1 MTVLRVISLFLGVAC
16 IVLFMPPLVMY
27 RILYIGNATG
37 LLVGMVLIIYGLFA
51 GVVNRGISSLWSS
64 TSGKVLVCLAGCLLA
79 AALIMAIIISM
90 LILNAAG
97 TKPAGNET
105 LIILGCQVKGTKP
118 SLMLTERL
126 NAATTYMDEHKEVIC
141 ILSGGKGEDE
151 GISEALC
158 MYNYLIEHG
167 VDENRLIM
175 EDRST
180 STRENL
186 QFSLDI
192 INERGLKKDV
202 AIVTNE
208 FHEYRAFKIA
218 EKLGLN
224 PKAVPARTH
233 WWLFSTYFVREWYG
247 VISLFF
253 S

>member
-27 RILYIGNATG
+27 RILNIGNATG
-37 LLVGMVLIIYGLFA
+37 LLTGLVLIVYGLFA
-51 GVVNRGISSLWSS
+51 GVVNRGISSLWNS

-126 NAATTYMDEHKEVIC
+126 NAAKTYMDEHKEVIC

-186 QFSLDI
+186 KFSMDI
-192 INERGLKKDV
+192 INERGLQKDV

>member
-27 RILYIGNATG
+27 RILNIGNATG
-37 LLVGMVLIIYGLFA
+37 LLTGLVLIVYGLFA

-126 NAATTYMDEHKEVIC
+126 NAAKTYMDEHKEVIC

-186 QFSLDI
+186 KFSMDI
-192 INERGLKKDV
+192 INEQGLKKDV